1 MDIINNHG
9 EKIGSIT
16 TAISN
21 DKSITINRTNF
32 STTITTVDK
41 TTGEVT
47 TETFLGD
54 SPYGK

>member
-21 DKSITINRTNF
+21 DKSITINRSDF
-32 STTITTVDK
+32 ATTITTFDK

-47 TETFLGD
+47 METFLGD
-54 SPYGK
+54 SPFGK

>member
-21 DKSITINRTNF
+21 DKSITINRTDF
-32 STTITTVDK
+32 ATTVMTHDK
-41 TTGEVT
+41 NTGEVT